1 MKFSTP
7 ELIRQRSDQY
17 LKQMQSANPNA
28 GYTMQNR
35 TWPGMGKV
43 IEEAGEV
50 LQLCG
55 KIMSIRGATTYFN
68 GEDLRKELQDE
79 LGDLLASVK
88 FLIEENKLDRNA
100 IETRAISKGRKYA
113 DWKAT
118 NQ

>member
-1 MKFSTP
+1 MQFSTP

-17 LKQMQSANPNA
+17 LKQMQSANPGA

-35 TWPGMGKV
+35 NWPGMAKV

-55 KIMSIRGATTYFN
+55 KIMSIRGATTYFK
-68 GEDLRKELQDE
+68 GEDLRNELQDE
-79 LGDLLASVK
+79 IGDLLASLN
-88 FLIEENKLDRNA
+88 FLIDENKLDKDVIRNR
-100 IETRAISKGRKYA
+100 IIHKLDKYA